1 MQTETDMA
9 DFILETDRTAE
20 VLMKKDA
27 AVTKALAAIA
37 LKAEA
42 NAKKEITRKVY
53 DVKQTPEQEKRYK
66 RTGRLRN
73 SITGAY
79 DGNSAQVGTNV
90 EYGPYVEL
98 GTSKMKERPFI
109 KPAMA
114 EHIDEYKEIFERILE
129 NA

>member
-1 MQTETDMA
+1 MA
-9 DFILETDRTAE
+9 DFILETDNTDEILR
-20 VLMKKDA
+20 LKNA
-27 AVTKALAAIA
+27 AV
-37 LKAEA
+37 LKAMQVISVKAEG

>member
-1 MQTETDMA
+1 MA
-9 DFILETDRTAE
+9 DFILETDNTDEILR
-20 VLMKKDA
+20 LKNA
-27 AVTKALAAIA
+27 AVLKAMQVISV
-37 LKAEA
+37 KAEA
-42 NAKKEITRKVY
+42 NAKMEITRKVY

-90 EYGPYVEL
+90 EYGPDVEL

>member
-1 MQTETDMA
+1 MA
-9 DFILETDRTAE
+9 DFTLETDNTDEILR
-20 VLMKKDA
+20 LKNA
-27 AVTKALAAIA
+27 AV
-37 LKAEA
+37 LKAMQVISVKAEG

-73 SITGAY
+73 SITGEY

-109 KPAMA
+109 KPAIA
-114 EHIDEYKEIFERILE
+114 EHIDEYKEIFERILT

>member
-1 MQTETDMA
+1 MA
-9 DFILETDRTAE
+9 DFILETDNSAE
-20 VLMKKDA
+20 VLAMKDA
-27 AVTKALAAIA
+27 AVLKAMKTIS

-53 DVKQTPEQEKRYK
+53 DKEQTEEQRKRYK
-66 RTGRLRN
+66 RTGRLRG
-73 SITGAY
+73 SITGEY

-98 GTSKMKERPFI
+98 GTSKMDARPFI
-109 KPAMA
+109 KPAIA
-114 EHIDEYKEIFERILE
+114 DHIDEYKEIFQRILE

>member
-1 MQTETDMA
+1 MA
-9 DFILETDRTAE
+9 DFTLETDNTDEILR
-20 VLMKKDA
+20 LKNA
-27 AVTKALAAIA
+27 AVLKAMQVISV
-37 LKAEA
+37 KAEA

-53 DVKQTPEQEKRYK
+53 DVEQTEEQRKRYK

-109 KPAMA
+109 KPAIA

>member
-1 MQTETDMA
+1 MA
-9 DFILETDRTAE
+9 DFTLETDNTDEILR
-20 VLMKKDA
+20 LKNA
-27 AVTKALAAIA
+27 AVLKVLQVISV
-37 LKAEA
+37 KAEA

-73 SITGAY
+73 SITGEY

-109 KPAMA
+109 KPAIA
-114 EHIDEYKEIFERILE
+114 EHIDEYKEIFERILK

>member
-1 MQTETDMA
+1 MA
-9 DFILETDRTAE
+9 DFTIKTDNTAE
-20 VLMKKDA
+20 VLVEKNA
-27 AVTKALAAIA
+27 AVVKALAAIA
-37 LKAEA
+37 LKMEA

-53 DVKQTPEQEKRYK
+53 DQPESKSGYK

-73 SITGAY
+73 SITSES

>member
-1 MQTETDMA
+1 MA
-9 DFILETDRTAE
+9 DFTLETDNTDEILR
-20 VLMKKDA
+20 LKNA
-27 AVTKALAAIA
+27 AVLKAMQVISI
-37 LKAEA
+37 KAEA

-109 KPAMA
+109 KPAIA

>member
-1 MQTETDMA
+1 MA
-9 DFILETDRTAE
+9 DFILETDNTDEILR
-20 VLMKKDA
+20 LKNA
-27 AVTKALAAIA
+27 AVLKALQVISV
-37 LKAEA
+37 KAEA

-53 DVKQTPEQEKRYK
+53 DVKQTHEQEKRYK

-109 KPAMA
+109 KPAIA

>member
-1 MQTETDMA
+1 MA
-9 DFILETDRTAE
+9 DFILETDNTDEILR
-20 VLMKKDA
+20 LKNA
-27 AVTKALAAIA
+27 AVLKAMQVISV
-37 LKAEA
+37 KAEA

>member
-1 MQTETDMA
+1 M
-9 DFILETDRTAE
+9 
-20 VLMKKDA
+20 
-27 AVTKALAAIA
+27 
-37 LKAEA
+37 
-42 NAKKEITRKVY
+42 Y

-109 KPAMA
+109 KPAIA

>member
-1 MQTETDMA
+1 MA
-9 DFILETDRTAE
+9 DFILETDNTDEILR
-20 VLMKKDA
+20 LKNA
-27 AVTKALAAIA
+27 AV
-37 LKAEA
+37 LKAMQVISVKAEG

-73 SITGAY
+73 SITGEY

-109 KPAMA
+109 KPAIA
-114 EHIDEYKEIFERILE
+114 EHIDEYKEIFERILK

>member
-1 MQTETDMA
+1 MLMA
-9 DFILETDRTAE
+9 DFTLETDNTDEILR
-20 VLMKKDA
+20 LKNA
-27 AVTKALAAIA
+27 AVLKAMQVISV
-37 LKAEA
+37 KAEA

-73 SITGAY
+73 SITGEY

-109 KPAMA
+109 KPAIA
-114 EHIDEYKEIFERILE
+114 EHIDEYKEIFERVLK

>member
-1 MQTETDMA
+1 MA
-9 DFILETDRTAE
+9 DFILETDNTDEILR
-20 VLMKKDA
+20 LKNA
-27 AVTKALAAIA
+27 AVLKAMQVISV
-37 LKAEA
+37 KAEA

-114 EHIDEYKEIFERILE
+114 EHIDEYKEIFERILD

>member
-1 MQTETDMA
+1 MA
-9 DFILETDRTAE
+9 DFIIETDNLNEILMLKDKA
-20 VLMKKDA
+20 VLKAMK
-27 AVTKALAAIA
+27 TIS

-53 DVKQTPEQEKRYK
+53 DKEQTEEQRKRYK
-66 RTGRLRN
+66 RTGRLRS
-73 SITGAY
+73 SITGEY

-98 GTSKMKERPFI
+98 GTSKMDARPFI
-109 KPAMA
+109 KPAIA
-114 EHIDEYKEIFERILE
+114 DHIDEYKEIFQRILE

>member
-1 MQTETDMA
+1 MA
-9 DFILETDRTAE
+9 DFILETDNTDEILR
-20 VLMKKDA
+20 LKNA
-27 AVTKALAAIA
+27 AVLKAMQVISV
-37 LKAEA
+37 KAEA

-90 EYGPYVEL
+90 EYGPDVEL

>member
-1 MQTETDMA
+1 MA
-9 DFILETDRTAE
+9 DFILETDNTDEILR
-20 VLMKKDA
+20 LKNA
-27 AVTKALAAIA
+27 AVLKALQVISV
-37 LKAEA
+37 KAEA

-109 KPAMA
+109 KPAIA

>member
-1 MQTETDMA
+1 MA
-9 DFILETDRTAE
+9 DFTLETDNTDEILR
-20 VLMKKDA
+20 LKNA
-27 AVTKALAAIA
+27 AVLKAMQVISV
-37 LKAEA
+37 KAEA

-109 KPAMA
+109 KPAIA

>member
-1 MQTETDMA
+1 MA
-9 DFILETDRTAE
+9 DFVLETDRTAE

-27 AVTKALAAIA
+27 AVTKALAVIA

-73 SITGAY
+73 SITSSS

>member
-1 MQTETDMA
+1 MA

-27 AVTKALAAIA
+27 AVTKALAVIA

-73 SITGAY
+73 SITSSS

-98 GTSKMKERPFI
+98 GTSKMKERSFI
-109 KPAMA
+109 KPAIA